1 MMRHC
6 IDVHNKN
13 VSISL
18 YVQHDPGSKYSVAS
32 ARVSKWYTFKC
43 YQESLQTMIIVADM
57 SHTHDENIT
66 GGGV

>member
-1 MMRHC
+1 M
-6 IDVHNKN
+6 
-13 VSISL
+13 SIIRMYLSV
-18 YVQHDPGSKYSVAS
+18 YMCNMTPVVNTVWPVAS